1 MENSKCRIEVT
12 GLSKGASDR
21 GLAGWLFSIFHCLVI
36 FHCLEFSV
44 PRPTHLSLE
53 LLRTFLSLV
62 RSDGDAVE
70 AAKRLGVNQPSM
82 SKRLRFLQHAGSVLS
97 RPWLVRDG
105 KTWRLTTEGQK
116 VLPAVVE
123 IVGRYEQLTGFITEP
138 APQRPQVRFSCG
150 QNSVAGFV
158 RQAIHL
164 FHREHPKVRV
174 RIATMPGS
182 TRIEGVANGS
192 LDLATVTHDANAI
205 LEIARRPLFVETIAS
220 DRLALVC
227 AEDTPWSKL
236 LRQLPAAAATLKDLT
251 HFPLILPEPAAG
263 IRKGLDQA
271 LRQQGL
277 FGKLDIVLEIGGW
290 NAILTYVRDGLG
302 VGLVS
307 EAALPG
313 NGKLIARYL
322 DADSFTPIAIKLI
335 CRRALTTGE
344 ELDLS
349 PEGLAFRT
357 TLRQAAHKPA
367 STAG

>member
-1 MENSKCRIEVT
+1 
-12 GLSKGASDR
+12 
-21 GLAGWLFSIFHCLVI
+21 
-36 FHCLEFSV
+36 V

-105 KTWRLTTEGQK
+105 KTWRLTAEGQK

-123 IVGRYEQLTGFITEP
+123 IVGRYEQLSGFITEP
-138 APQRPQVRFSCG
+138 TPEQPQVRFSCG

-158 RQAIHL
+158 RHAIHL
-164 FHREHPKVRV
+164 FRKEHPEVRV
-174 RIATMPGS
+174 RVATMPGAA
-182 TRIEGVANGS
+182 RIEGVANGS
-192 LDLATVTHDANAI
+192 LDLATVTHDANTI
-205 LEIARRPLFVETIAS
+205 LEIARRPLFVETIAT
-220 DRLALVC
+220 DRIALVC
-227 AEDTPWSKL
+227 AEDTPWSAL
-236 LRQLPAAAATLKDLT
+236 LGQLRSDHVTLKDLT
-251 HFPLILPEPAAG
+251 SFPLILPEPAAG

-271 LRQQGL
+271 LRQEEL
-277 FGKLDIVLEIGGW
+277 FGKLDVLLEIGGW

-307 EAALPG
+307 EAALPA

-322 DADSFTPIAIKLI
+322 NADTFAPIAIKLI

-344 ELDLS
+344 ELDLA
-349 PEGLAFRT
+349 PEGLAFRA
-357 TLRQAAHKPA
+357 TLQKAAHKPA
-367 STAG
+367 STAR

>member
-1 MENSKCRIEVT
+1 M
-12 GLSKGASDR
+12 
-21 GLAGWLFSIFHCLVI
+21 
-36 FHCLEFSV
+36 

-62 RSDGDAVE
+62 RNDGDAVQ
-70 AAKRLGVNQPSM
+70 AAQHLGVNQPSM

-97 RPWLVRDG
+97 RPWLEREG
-105 KTWRLTTEGQK
+105 KTWRLTAEGQK
-116 VLPAVVE
+116 VLPAVAE

-138 APQRPQVRFSCG
+138 TPQQPQVRFSCG

-164 FHREHPKVRV
+164 FRKEHPEVRV
-174 RIATMPGS
+174 RVATMPGS
-182 TRIEGVANGS
+182 SRIEGVANGS
-192 LDLATVTHDANAI
+192 LDLATVTHDENAI
-205 LEIARRPLFVETIAS
+205 FEIARRPLFVETITS
-220 DRLALVC
+220 DRVALVC
-227 AEDTPWSKL
+227 AEDTPWSKPL
-236 LRQLPAAAATLKDLT
+236 GQIASDHLTLDDLT

-271 LRQQGL
+271 LRRQGL
-277 FGKLDIVLEIGGW
+277 LGKLDVLLEIGGW
-290 NAILTYVRDGLG
+290 NAILTYVRDGMG

-307 EAALPG
+307 EAALPV

-322 DADSFTPIAIKLI
+322 NPESFTPIAIKLI

-349 PEGLAFRT
+349 PEGRAFRT

-367 STAG
+367 SPAR